1 MYILLSCLDLI
12 CWFQSDVTNP
22 FAISAPPPAGDDDE
36 DDFHDGPSS
45 HASDLMTAS
54 YSEISFHGLGHSAAV
69 RPASLAYEAVPNS
82 ALDST
87 HQSATVASAA
97 ALRDGP
103 MTSFVADDLVAQI
116 KLASPVQRVAGD
128 LPDDATT
135 PHVPRQFLQ
144 QSQVITNFALL
155 EFADLTL
162 DFVFHLPP
170 GSCPAPDRCNRDQR
184 CGVRGTVPGCVR

>member
-1 MYILLSCLDLI
+1 MGGEY
-12 CWFQSDVTNP
+12 
-22 FAISAPPPAGDDDE
+22 DE

-69 RPASLAYEAVPNS
+69 RPASLAYEAMPSVL
-82 ALDST
+82 ALD
-87 HQSATVASAA
+87 HPNQSGSVAA

-116 KLASPVQRVAGD
+116 KLASPVQRDSGD

-144 QSQVITNFALL
+144 QSQVRQNIL
-155 EFADLTL
+155 
-162 DFVFHLPP
+162 
-170 GSCPAPDRCNRDQR
+170 
-184 CGVRGTVPGCVR
+184 